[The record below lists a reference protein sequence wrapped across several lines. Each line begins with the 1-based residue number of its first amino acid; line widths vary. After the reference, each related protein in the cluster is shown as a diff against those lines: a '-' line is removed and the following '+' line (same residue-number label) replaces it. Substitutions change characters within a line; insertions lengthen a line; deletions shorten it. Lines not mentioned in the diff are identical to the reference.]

1 MVLRRAGGSDV
12 AARLFGGS
20 PERVAALLRAAWPLA
35 VGVELGRRTEV
46 LGVEKGTLRIR
57 VPDARWRV
65 VLHRMQPDILRRLR
79 EIAGSLAPWRIGF
92 VEGGIADPALVAA
105 PAKAAPGPP
114 PATLAH
120 SAAGIA
126 DEEIRRRFLET
137 AARYL
142 ERSRTQ
148 RKDTAHA

>member
-1 MVLRRAGGSDV
+1 MALRRAGGSDV

-20 PERVAALLRAAWPLA
+20 PERVGALLRAAWPLA
-35 VGVELGRRTEV
+35 VGAELGRRTEV

-65 VLHRMQPDILRRLR
+65 VLHRMQPDILRRLK

-92 VEGGIADPALVAA
+92 VEGGIADPT
-105 PAKAAPGPP
+105 PP
-114 PATLAH
+114 PAPVEARAAPPPLALAE
-120 SAAGIA
+120 SAARIP
-126 DEEIRRRFLET
+126 DEELRRRFLAT

-142 ERSRTQ
+142 ERSRPS
-148 RKDTAHA
+148 

>member
-35 VGVELGRRTEV
+35 VGAELGRRTEV

-92 VEGGIADPALVAA
+92 VEGGIADAPLASAPPAT
-105 PAKAAPGPP
+105 APGPP
-114 PATLAH
+114 PAPVTA
-120 SAAGIA
+120 SAAGIE
-126 DEEIRRRFLET
+126 DDEIRRRFLAT

-142 ERSRTQ
+142 ARTNPN
-148 RKDTAHA
+148 

>member
-1 MVLRRAGGSDV
+1 MG
-12 AARLFGGS
+12 
-20 PERVAALLRAAWPLA
+20 ALLRAAWPLA
-35 VGVELGRRTEV
+35 VGAELGRRTEV

-57 VPDARWRV
+57 VPDARWRL

-92 VEGGIADPALVAA
+92 VEGGMTEPARAA
-105 PAKAAPGPP
+105 VPAEKPAVPP
-114 PATLAH
+114 PPSLAG

-126 DEEIRRRFLET
+126 DEEIRLRFLAT

-142 ERSRTQ
+142 ERSRPS
-148 RKDTAHA
+148 